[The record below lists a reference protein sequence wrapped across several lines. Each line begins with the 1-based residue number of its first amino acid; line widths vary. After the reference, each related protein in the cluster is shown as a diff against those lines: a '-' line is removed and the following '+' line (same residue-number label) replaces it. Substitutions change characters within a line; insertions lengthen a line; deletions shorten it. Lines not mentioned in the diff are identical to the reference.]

1 MRGRDKAGRVLVL
14 RNQIPNLIDQYGLSR
29 AQVDREV
36 WASLPLW
43 APDGTMWSGAA
54 AINRT
59 LQELGGVWAWLAAIY
74 QLPPFRWIEDRAYR
88 WVAEHRTWLSRWF
101 GAPPDWTG
109 RQ

>member
-14 RNQIPNLIDQYGLSR
+14 PNQIPNLTGHYGLSR

-36 WASLPLW
+36 WAA
-43 APDGTMWSGAA
+43 APDGTRWSGAA

-59 LQELGGVWAWLAAIY
+59 FQELDGVWAWVAAIY
-74 QLPPFRWIEDRAYR
+74 DLAPFRWIEDRAYR

-101 GAPPDWTG
+101 GVPPEWEE
-109 RQ
+109 